1 MATAALILAIV
12 ALLIAYLAVRR
23 AGALDERL
31 SRANSNYMELRA
43 ELSETRAK
51 LDARLVDLRV
61 DLQRQAGKLRFEPG
75 MTIAE
80 ALALHPRVGEV
91 LARFQLS
98 GCSDCAISDVDT
110 LAGACQSYGL
120 DQNALMAALAELA
133 EPAAAAVKPIN
144 ILEKRVNI

>member
-1 MATAALILAIV
+1 MATAALIIAIV
-12 ALLIAYLAVRR
+12 SLLVAYLAVRR

-31 SRANSNYMELRA
+31 SRANSNYTELRA

-51 LDARLVDLRV
+51 LEARLVDLRV
-61 DLQRQAGKLRFEPG
+61 ELRRQAGKLKFEPG

-80 ALALHPRVGEV
+80 ALALHPQVSEV
-91 LARFQLS
+91 LARFQLT

-110 LAGACQSYGL
+110 LAGACQSYGV
-120 DQNALMAALAELA
+120 DQAALMAELA
-133 EPAAAAVKPIN
+133 KLGDPAAAAVKPIN